1 MANIIVIETGDS
13 IAVNFGDYYGLST
26 QVDSK
31 ESSYLRQNIS
41 SIHNC
46 VTHVLIKMRDTQEW
60 KVGIAQGPDNFVIDL
75 INGVAPVSIDDLFAK
90 LAALQ
95 Q

>member
-1 MANIIVIETGDS
+1 MANITVVKTGDS
-13 IAVNFGDYYGLST
+13 IVVNFGDYYGVSS

-31 ESSYLRQNIS
+31 ESAYLRQNIA

-46 VTHVLIKMRDTQEW
+46 DTHVIIKMRDTQEW
-60 KVGIAQGPDNFVIDL
+60 KIGIVQGPDNFVIDL
-75 INGVAPVSIDDLFAK
+75 IDGVAPVSIDDLFIK
-90 LAALQ
+90 LSTLQ